1 MSNILTSISFST
13 PDLDKASG
21 PKLYWKL
28 SSNISSKDLT
38 RKASLSQYKCASCRP
53 VSTSCRP
60 VSNERSNRLWT
71 RVHSPTSNQK
81 YCIVLQFYG
90 LINCKYCQIYY
101 FSAPGACKIL
111 DLLKA
116 TSRPFHEYLTKIAA
130 VWVHI
135 LFKTLRGGT
144 LSCQNFFNRKEKLS
158 WHSVINILIRKYDQ
172 CSIDNWSVEKR
183 TIYVVL
189 HDIAWAL
196 KLDQSH
202 HVWRIKFFDR
212 FQWEVST
219 KGK

>member
-1 MSNILTSISFST
+1 MSNFLTSISFST

-53 VSTSCRP
+53 VSASVGQCRP
-60 VSNERSNRLWT
+60 PVDQCRT
-71 RVHSPTSNQK
+71 RGPTDSPTSNQK

-130 VWVHI
+130 V
-135 LFKTLRGGT
+135 
-144 LSCQNFFNRKEKLS
+144 
-158 WHSVINILIRKYDQ
+158 
-172 CSIDNWSVEKR
+172 
-183 TIYVVL
+183 
-189 HDIAWAL
+189 
-196 KLDQSH
+196 
-202 HVWRIKFFDR
+202 
-212 FQWEVST
+212 
-219 KGK
+219 

>member
-1 MSNILTSISFST
+1 MVQNYIGNCHQISQVKILQ
-13 PDLDKASG
+13 G
-21 PKLYWKL
+21 KL
-28 SSNISSKDLT
+28 
-38 RKASLSQYKCASCRP
+38 RSLSTSVLPVGQCRP
-53 VSTSCRP
+53 PHSRP

-144 LSCQNFFNRKEKLS
+144 LSCQNFFKRKEKLS

-172 CSIDNWSVEKR
+172 CGIDNWSFEKR
-183 TIYVVL
+183 TIYLVL
-189 HDIAWAL
+189 HDIASAL
-196 KLDQSH
+196 QIH
-202 HVWRIKFFDR
+202 
-212 FQWEVST
+212 
-219 KGK
+219 

>member
-116 TSRPFHEYLTKIAA
+116 TSR
-130 VWVHI
+130 
-135 LFKTLRGGT
+135 GC
-144 LSCQNFFNRKEKLS
+144 LSPHTFQNLKRWN
-158 WHSVINILIRKYDQ
+158 SVMP
-172 CSIDNWSVEKR
+172 
-183 TIYVVL
+183 
-189 HDIAWAL
+189 
-196 KLDQSH
+196 
-202 HVWRIKFFDR
+202 KFFQTER
-212 FQWEVST
+212 KTFMTFSH
-219 KGK
+219 